1 MTGGLFLDSFD
12 EFWGF
17 DLLYLIFCNIYS
29 PNRSETR
36 NQRRFRQEI
45 RGGSDKKNA
54 RSRRNARLSYDAL
67 VRLTSQKPIVCIQ
80 A

>member
-17 DLLYLIFCNIYS
+17 DLLYLIFVTFIL
-29 PNRSETR
+29 PTGLKR
-36 NQRRFRQEI
+36 EI

-54 RSRRNARLSYDAL
+54 RSRRNARLSYDVL

>member
-17 DLLYLIFCNIYS
+17 DLFYLIFCNIYS

-36 NQRRFRQEI
+36 NQRRFRQ
-45 RGGSDKKNA
+45 KK
-54 RSRRNARLSYDAL
+54 RAL
-67 VRLTSQKPIVCIQ
+67 Q
-80 A
+80 AERAFEL

>member
-12 EFWGF
+12 EFWGL

-36 NQRRFRQEI
+36 NQRRFRQ
-45 RGGSDKKNA
+45 KK
-54 RSRRNARLSYDAL
+54 RAL
-67 VRLTSQKPIVCIQ
+67 Q
-80 A
+80 AERAFEL